1 MVPNSNLYSE
11 RRLFFHSNE
20 SLLANDRVFTG
31 NQIDDFAIAGLHVSN
46 RILLLGVGYGGS
58 IRGLLASN
66 PDVQIIAVDINNISL
81 RTCENLYKEFFPEL
95 LSQIT
100 FVHDDA
106 SCFMK
111 TVEKSSFDAVCIDL
125 YNSYGYPEF
134 ILEEDFWNDINDSL
148 SKDGI
153 ILANSWGLPSQLDPL
168 SHSTAQT
175 KMLKLMLQVFPNIK
189 ALPSRRNIT
198 FLAYKTSLKI
208 KYPELSINLNSL
220 DHIGLKLLFL
230 KALTSKNIDVTQIS
244 DIEENLVYSI
254 KDLDNLMYQ
263 EWEPLLKE
271 INHIRRKAN
280 LGALSQVNDLL
291 ELPEEAQRFTEVALI
306 HQPSI
311 ATTIPT
317 LAGALAFSGKAEL
330 NWYLNWLVEEKSRLM
345 MIDLEWFVNVA
356 CWQAYQIA
364 TNPYARNEHW
374 TPQLEELILNIHS
387 YTLTKN

>member
-1 MVPNSNLYSE
+1 MVSKSNLYSE

-31 NQIDDFAIAGLHVSN
+31 NQIDDFAIAGLHDSN

-66 PDVQIIAVDINNISL
+66 PNVQVVAVDINSTSL
-81 RTCENLYKEFFPEL
+81 GTCENLYKEFFPEL

-106 SCFMK
+106 SRFMK
-111 TVEKSSFDAVCIDL
+111 EVEKNSFDAICIDL
-125 YNSYGYPEF
+125 YNSGGYPEF
-134 ILEEDFWNDINDSL
+134 ILEKDFWNDISNSL
-148 SKDGI
+148 SEDGI

-198 FLAYKTSLKI
+198 FLAYRTTLNFE
-208 KYPELSINLNSL
+208 YPETLINLNSL
-220 DHIGLKLLFL
+220 DHIGLKLLFF
-230 KALTSKNIDVTQIS
+230 KALISKNIEDINIS
-244 DIEENLVYSI
+244 NIEENLVYSI
-254 KDLDNLMYQ
+254 KELDNLMYQ
-263 EWEPLLKE
+263 EWSSLLKD

-280 LGALSQVNDLL
+280 LGVLSQVNDLL
-291 ELPEEAQRFTEVALI
+291 NFPEEAQRFTEVALI
-306 HQPSI
+306 YQPNI

-317 LAGALAFSGKAEL
+317 LAGALAFNGKMKL
-330 NWYLNWLVEEKSRLM
+330 DWYINWLVEEKSRLM
-345 MIDLEWFVNVA
+345 MIDAEWFVNVA

-364 TNPYARNEHW
+364 TNPYTRNEHW
-374 TPQLEELILNIHS
+374 IPQLEELLFSIYSH
-387 YTLTKN
+387 TLTKN